1 MDRNTPMFGYLT
13 CYLKYTSHDSI
24 YYAKFSTDFCK
35 PLTEEFFSMLLNHVK
50 QIYEQQYGQ
59 ILTGCFCTKEEYDA
73 HNDKRGQT
81 HITWETDD
89 NEEIKTQIKNLELL
103 KHTDDWIYELG
114 IYAAAIGDIV
124 LNTFDNEQDAIK
136 LYMKIPKAEERKLFL
151 IRKRYRNG
159 KREQEQYQK
168 GDTWHWLPL
177 QSE

>member
-1 MDRNTPMFGYLT
+1 MNRNTPMFGYLT

-114 IYAAAIGDIV
+114 IYAAVIGDIV

-168 GDTWHWLPL
+168 GDTWHWFPL